1 MTARPPTILPALS
14 RYLLREFVGL
24 LAPIVAG
31 FVLLYVLVDL
41 FDRLDVLLKNQATL
55 GQSVRYFIF
64 KVPLV
69 VTQTVPPAV
78 LTAIILTLGTLSRRN
93 EIIALRAS
101 GVSLGQMALPLIAAA
116 AVISLVVLV
125 WSETVVPYSTRR
137 FERIN
142 NVEIRKREVKGLLS
156 DREIWYHGAD
166 GFYNIDYIDAQ
177 RATVFGLTVYRTDG
191 AMRLQTITQIAS
203 ARWIDGHWTT
213 SGASV
218 RTVTP
223 DGAIAAEVLPPERV
237 VIRESLAD
245 FLEVHHEPEELSYRD
260 LRRRIKQ
267 LTRKGI
273 DASSYFVDL
282 QMKLAVPFTVFVL
295 ACVAVPLAGRVRRHP
310 SVAATLGIGILVGF
324 GYWVLLA
331 LTRSLGQAGAL
342 PPMVAAWA
350 ANGIYLLLGCGLF
363 LTRRVRPAV
372 VSVSSTGAAC
382 APCGDRTSSV
392 RPRADRG
399 SRSRPSSA
407 AGETRRSP
415 PSGRA

>member
-1 MTARPPTILPALS
+1 MAARAPTILPAIS

-31 FVLLYVLVDL
+31 FVLLYVLVDF
-41 FDRLDVLLKNQATL
+41 FDRLDVLLKNHATL
-55 GQSVRYFIF
+55 GQTARYFVF
-64 KVPLV
+64 KIPLV

-78 LTAIILTLGTLSRRN
+78 LTALILTLGTLSRRN

-116 AVISLVVLV
+116 AVMSLAVLV

-137 FERIN
+137 FEHIN
-142 NVEIRKREVKGLLS
+142 NVEIRKREMKGLLS
-156 DREIWYHGAD
+156 DREIWYHGTD
-166 GFYNIDYIDAQ
+166 GFYNIDYVDAR
-177 RATVFGLTVYRTDG
+177 RATVFGLTIYRTDG
-191 AMRLQTITQIAS
+191 TMRLQTITQIAS
-203 ARWIDGHWTT
+203 ARWSEGRWTT
-213 SGASV
+213 TAATV

-223 DGAIAAEVLPPERV
+223 DGAIAAEVLPPDRV
-237 VIRESLAD
+237 VIRESLED
-245 FLEVHHEPEELSYRD
+245 FLEVHREPEELSYFA
-260 LRRRIKQ
+260 LRQRIQQ

-342 PPMVAAWA
+342 PPLAAAWA

-363 LTRRVRPAV
+363 LTR
-372 VSVSSTGAAC
+372 
-382 APCGDRTSSV
+382 
-392 RPRADRG
+392 
-399 SRSRPSSA
+399 
-407 AGETRRSP
+407 E
-415 PSGRA
+415 